1 MCSHWVPW
9 HHAVFHLAPFYL
21 TFIGYLLVLFEWR
34 AYDEA
39 YALTLLVIVDGIS
52 ISLHFHGV
60 NSIANRAVGPASVLI
75 QTALMVWAWF
85 RYGGGKSLRK
95 RLGALVSSA
104 LTSVNAAAFRRQ
116 VESSA

>member
-1 MCSHWVPW
+1 MCSHWVLW

-21 TFIGYLLVLFEWR
+21 AFLGWVLLLFEWG
-34 AYDEA
+34 AYEEA
-39 YALTLLVIVDGIS
+39 FALTVLACIDGGS
-52 ISLHFHGV
+52 IALHLHGV
-60 NSIANRAVGPASVLI
+60 NSIANRAVGQASVLI
-75 QTALMVWAWF
+75 QIALMVWAWF